1 MTIFWILAAGL
12 ALLAVLFTAAPL
24 LAGRR
29 TSDTAADTDQAD
41 LNLEL
46 FKSQLA
52 ELDMD
57 LAAGKL
63 DRTQYEAARRDLERE
78 FLRDSADLGPNDPKP
93 AAHVRL
99 PGPGLTATALVLAV
113 PVSAMVLYLL
123 IGQRDIIP
131 QLELAATGSGQAT
144 QQQHAGADGMPPLT
158 VLVQR
163 LEERLQQVPDD
174 GEGWTML
181 GRTYF
186 AQGRTQDAERALAR
200 AHELLPDDTQVTLA
214 YAESIAANNDRDLL
228 GKPAALISEALAAEP
243 DNATARWL
251 SGMVAFQRGQFQSAA
266 TAWKRVL
273 DQVDPKS
280 EDADELRQL
289 IRQAEQRA
297 GIPPEM
303 QLAANATAA
312 AAPSGQS
319 QAPAQSDPAQPDPA
333 ESDPAESDQAQP
345 KPEAPTGS
353 AVPSEAPAST
363 TQQTAQPD
371 AGGVP
376 SQLAQGQP
384 PAGGE
389 SAAAAAEPSTNAAG
403 QGDAAP
409 GLEVSVSLAPELA
422 GRMPPS
428 TTVFVFARAAAGP
441 PMPLAVQQLRLADLP
456 ATVRLDDSMAM
467 MPTMQLSSFPQVVV
481 GARVSPSGQAMPQ
494 PGDLEGATGPVSS
507 ADAGAVSVT
516 IDRVRR

>member
-24 LAGRR
+24 LTGRR

-99 PGPGLTATALVLAV
+99 PGPGLTAAALVLAV
-113 PVSAMVLYLL
+113 PVSALVLYLL

-186 AQGRTQDAERALAR
+186 AMGRTQDAEQALAR

-266 TAWKRVL
+266 TTWKRVL
-273 DQVDPKS
+273 DQVDPES
-280 EDADELRQL
+280 EDAEELREL

-303 QLAANATAA
+303 QLAANTDATAA

-319 QAPAQSDPAQPDPA
+319 QAPAQP
-333 ESDPAESDQAQP
+333 DPAESDQAQP
-345 KPEAPTGS
+345 KPETPTGS
-353 AVPSEAPAST
+353 AVPGEAPAST

-389 SAAAAAEPSTNAAG
+389 SAAAAAQPSANAPG
-403 QGDAAP
+403 QSDAAP
-409 GLEVSVSLAPELA
+409 GLEVSVSLASELA
-422 GRMPPS
+422 GRMPPR

-467 MPTMQLSSFPQVVV
+467 MPTMQLSSFPEVVV

-507 ADAGAVSVT
+507 ADTGAVSVT

>member
-12 ALLAVLFTAAPL
+12 ALLAALFTAAPL
-24 LAGRR
+24 LAGRNH
-29 TSDTAADTDQAD
+29 SNTATDTDEAN

-52 ELDMD
+52 ELDTD

-78 FLRDSADLGPNDPKP
+78 FLRDTADLGPEDPKP
-93 AAHVRL
+93 AAHVKL
-99 PGPGLTATALVLAV
+99 PGPGLTAAALVLAV
-113 PVSAMVLYLL
+113 PVSALVLYLI
-123 IGQRDIIP
+123 IGRQDIIP
-131 QLELAATGSGQAT
+131 QLEQLAAAGGGQAT
-144 QQQHAGADGMPPLT
+144 QQHAGSDGMPPLT

-163 LEERLQQVPDD
+163 LEERLQQAPED

-186 AQGRTQDAERALAR
+186 AVGRTQDAEKAFAR

-228 GKPAALISEALAAEP
+228 GEPAALISEVLAAEP

-273 DQVDPKS
+273 DQVDPQS
-280 EDADELRQL
+280 EDADELRNL
-289 IRQAEQRA
+289 IGQAEQRA
-297 GIPPEM
+297 GVPPEM
-303 QLAANATAA
+303 QLAANTAANTAA
-312 AAPSGQS
+312 AAGGQP
-319 QAPAQSDPAQPDPA
+319 QAAAEPEAAESRKAQPQPDSPA
-333 ESDPAESDQAQP
+333 AGSAATG
-345 KPEAPTGS
+345 EAPGAT
-353 AVPSEAPAST
+353 AP
-363 TQQTAQPD
+363 QTAQPD
-371 AGGVP
+371 AGGV
-376 SQLAQGQP
+376 SDQLAQAQP
-384 PAGGE
+384 PAGSDPATAAGE
-389 SAAAAAEPSTNAAG
+389 PSADAAAES
-403 QGDAAP
+403 DAAP

-422 GRMPPS
+422 GRMSPG
-428 TTVFVFARAAAGP
+428 TMVFVFARAAAGP
-441 PMPLAVQQLRLADLP
+441 PMPLAVQQLSLADLP

-467 MPTMQLSSFPQVVV
+467 MPQMRLSAFPQVVV
-481 GARVSPSGQAMPQ
+481 GARVSPSGQARPQ
-494 PGDLEGATGPVSS
+494 PGDLEGSTGPVSS
-507 ADAGAVSVT
+507 ADAGAVSVV